1 MVRSHSAAPPETVW
15 PLIAEARRWKEWSF
29 LDHTALERDGSPDPD
44 GVGALRRFTRHGV
57 GSREEVVAWEPPHH
71 LGYTIISGFPARN
84 YRADVLLE
92 ATGSGTD
99 ISWSV
104 RFDEPLPGTAAL
116 VTIVLRRIVNGFA
129 KGVARYAERT
139 TG

>member
-29 LDHTALERDGSPDPD
+29 LDHTALERDGSPDAD
-44 GVGALRRFTRHGV
+44 GVGAVRRFTRHGV
-57 GSREEVVAWEPPHH
+57 GSREEVVAWEPPRH
-71 LGYTIISGFPARN
+71 LGYTIISGFPVRN

-92 ATGSGTD
+92 AAGSGTD

-104 RFDEPLPGTAAL
+104 RFDEPLPGTGAL
-116 VTIVLRRIVNGFA
+116 VTIVLRGIVNGFA
-129 KGVARYAERT
+129 EGVARYAERS